1 MHPDQE
7 GIKKTFVRDKKYY
20 IRVNDDFVHNE
31 DINKFYNQLQLGSE
45 LHRLDYLLMNIIGM
59 KRAYIDDKNLYSG
72 LGKIEDILREKG
84 ILCDNIIEKF
94 LLIIISKRK
103 KVLIM
108 EENQLQKEIDKMSKS
123 IKTDNYPMSIGE
135 LSNLYLD
142 GDININ
148 PIYQRMFRWDIT
160 QQSALIESILL
171 QIPIPPIYVFQDEDG
186 TWSIIDGQQ
195 RLSTIFKFMGI
206 LKQDNECEDEEIKEE
221 INQREP
227 LTKTRF
233 LPSLEGKYWDD
244 ENEENSLTEAQRR
257 YIKRSKILIVII
269 DKSSDEFAQYE
280 MFQRLNTGGSHLSA
294 QEIRNCILVMRN
306 ESVYKQIKKLSE
318 YDNFRKAIP
327 ISEKDME
334 EQGYIEL
341 VVKYMVLRYSEWNV
355 NDSENFNNFLTDE
368 ILKMIINNQIDF
380 EMEGELF
387 KKVFDLIFD
396 VMEDNAF
403 KKFDPIK
410 GKNTGAVLVGA
421 YEAIIP
427 GLAINYDYFRE
438 NRNELKNKICSMYT
452 DERYIAATK
461 RGVRPVGRIKKLAAF
476 SRENFNSGK

>member
-1 MHPDQE
+1 
-7 GIKKTFVRDKKYY
+7 
-20 IRVNDDFVHNE
+20 
-31 DINKFYNQLQLGSE
+31 
-45 LHRLDYLLMNIIGM
+45 
-59 KRAYIDDKNLYSG
+59 
-72 LGKIEDILREKG
+72 
-84 ILCDNIIEKF
+84 
-94 LLIIISKRK
+94 
-103 KVLIM
+103 M

-334 EQGYIEL
+334 EQGYIEF